1 MDHRLP
7 GQAGPDDAE
16 GHLRGQGGRQV
27 RQQHGL
33 PRQNRQTV
41 GRRHAPLV
49 APQGLLPGARPVGR
63 PRHGRRR
70 RQVRGVSLSS
80 PPPPFSLFPSQNCCH
95 CASLV
100 GLTDCMGFTQ
110 FGIGSHRFPLVVFFL
125 PISTREA
132 KYYWVLL
139 GFTGFYWVLLGFTG
153 RLSSSM
159 QKSVLF

>member
-80 PPPPFSLFPSQNCCH
+80 PPPLFLS
-95 CASLV
+95 
-100 GLTDCMGFTQ
+100 
-110 FGIGSHRFPLVVFFL
+110 FPLKIVAIAPVWL
-125 PISTREA
+125 A
-132 KYYWVLL
+132 
-139 GFTGFYWVLLGFTG
+139 
-153 RLSSSM
+153 
-159 QKSVLF
+159 